1 MSKKLF
7 IILLC
12 ALSPLFFLSSASAK
26 DSSIT
31 GLWKTIDDET
41 GKKKS
46 IVEIYE
52 QDGKYF
58 GKIVKL
64 FREPGED
71 PDPVC
76 DKCPDGD
83 PRKDQPTKG
92 MVILTDLEKSG
103 DKYKNGKILDPKK
116 GKIYTCKLW
125 IEDDKLVLR
134 GYILFLYRTQT
145 WLPVSSIDE

>member
-12 ALSPLFFLSSASAK
+12 ALFPLFFLNSASAA
-26 DSSIT
+26 DQSIT

-46 IVEIYE
+46 IVKIYE

-64 FREPGED
+64 FLEPDED
-71 PDPVC
+71 QNPTC
-76 DKCPDGD
+76 DECSDDD
-83 PRKDQPTKG
+83 PRKDQPSLG
-92 MVILTDLEKSG
+92 MVILENLEKVDG
-103 DKYKNGKILDPKK
+103 KYKNGEILDPGN
-116 GKIYTCKLW
+116 GKIYKCKLW
-125 IEDDKLVLR
+125 LEDGNLRLR
-134 GYILFLYRTQT
+134 GYIFFLYRTQT
-145 WLPVSSIDE
+145 WLPAD

>member
-7 IILLC
+7 IIFLC
-12 ALSPLFFLSSASAK
+12 ALFPLCFLSSASAK

-58 GKIVKL
+58 GKIIKL
-64 FREPGED
+64 FLEPDED
-71 PDPVC
+71 QNPVC
-76 DKCPDGD
+76 DECPDDD
-83 PRKDQPTKG
+83 PRKDQPSLG
-92 MVILTDLEKSG
+92 MVILKDFEKSG
-103 DKYKNGKILDPKK
+103 EKYKNGTILDPGN
-116 GKIYTCKLW
+116 GKIYNSKVW
-125 IEDDKLVLR
+125 RENDKLKLR
-134 GYILFLYRTQT
+134 GYILFLFRTAT
-145 WLPVSSIDE
+145 WLSVSSIDE

>member
-1 MSKKLF
+1 METIMSKKLF

-12 ALSPLFFLSSASAK
+12 ALFPFFFIGNAYAAGQ
-26 DSSIT
+26 SIT

-71 PDPVC
+71 HDSVC

-92 MVILTDLEKSG
+92 MVILQDLEKSG
-103 DKYKNGKILDPKK
+103 D
-116 GKIYTCKLW
+116 
-125 IEDDKLVLR
+125 
-134 GYILFLYRTQT
+134 
-145 WLPVSSIDE
+145 

>member
-1 MSKKLF
+1 METIMSKKLF

-12 ALSPLFFLSSASAK
+12 ALFPLFFLNSASAA
-26 DSSIT
+26 DQSIT

-46 IVEIYE
+46 IVKIYE

-64 FREPGED
+64 FLEPTED
-71 PDPVC
+71 QNPIC
-76 DKCPDGD
+76 DECSDDD
-83 PRKDQPTKG
+83 PRKDQPSLG
-92 MVILTDLEKSG
+92 MVILENLEKVDG
-103 DKYKNGKILDPKK
+103 KYKNGEILDPGN
-116 GKIYTCKLW
+116 GKIYKCKLW
-125 IEDDKLVLR
+125 LEDGNLRLR

-145 WLPVSSIDE
+145 WLPAD

>member
-12 ALSPLFFLSSASAK
+12 ALFPLLFIASASAADK
-26 DSSIT
+26 PIT

-64 FREPGED
+64 FREPGEE

-76 DKCPDGD
+76 DECADDD
-83 PRKDQPTKG
+83 PRKDQPVKG
-92 MVILTDLEKSG
+92 MIILKDLEKAG
-103 DKYKNGKILDPKK
+103 KKYKNGTILDPKN
-116 GKIYTCKLW
+116 GKIYKCKLW
-125 IEDDKLVLR
+125 LEGDKLMLR

-145 WLPVSSIDE
+145 WLPVSSVDE

>member
-1 MSKKLF
+1 MSKKLL
-7 IILLC
+7 IIFLC
-12 ALSPLFFLSSASAK
+12 ALFPLFFINYASAA

-41 GKKKS
+41 GRKKS

-76 DKCPDGD
+76 DKCADDD

-92 MVILTDLEKSG
+92 MVILENLEKKG
-103 DKYKNGKILDPKK
+103 AKYKNGEILDPKN
-116 GKIYTCKLW
+116 GKVYNCKLW
-125 IEDDKLVLR
+125 IEGDKLILR
-134 GYILFLYRTQT
+134 GYILFFYRTQT
-145 WLPVSSIDE
+145 WLPVSTVDE

>member
-7 IILLC
+7 IIFLC
-12 ALSPLFFLSSASAK
+12 ALFPLFFISYASAA
-26 DSSIT
+26 DQSIT

-64 FREPGED
+64 FRGPDED

-92 MVILTDLEKSG
+92 MVILENLEKKG

-125 IEDDKLVLR
+125 LEDDKLILR
-134 GYILFLYRTQT
+134 GYFLFIYRTQT

>member
-12 ALSPLFFLSSASAK
+12 ALFPLFFLSNASAK

-64 FREPGED
+64 FIEPGKN

>member
-12 ALSPLFFLSSASAK
+12 ALFPLFFIASASAADK
-26 DSSIT
+26 PIT

-64 FREPGED
+64 FLEPDED
-71 PDPVC
+71 QNPIC
-76 DKCPDGD
+76 DECPDDD
-83 PRKDQPTKG
+83 PRKDQPSLG
-92 MVILTDLEKSG
+92 MVILENLEKVDG
-103 DKYKNGKILDPKK
+103 KYKNGKILDPGN
-116 GKIYTCKLW
+116 GKIYKCKLW
-125 IEDDKLVLR
+125 LEDGNLRLR

-145 WLPVSSIDE
+145 WLPVNSIDA